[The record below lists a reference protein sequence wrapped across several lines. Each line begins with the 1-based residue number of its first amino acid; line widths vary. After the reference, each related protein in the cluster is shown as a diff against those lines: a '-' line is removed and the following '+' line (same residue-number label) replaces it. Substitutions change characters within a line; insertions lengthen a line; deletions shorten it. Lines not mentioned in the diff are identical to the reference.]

1 MTSSDVVRGDVVEVN
16 LDPTVGTEIKKTR
29 HCVVVQNNVGNQY
42 SRRTIIVPAT
52 DAEHAAKP
60 FAIHVLV
67 TPGDGGFSKP
77 SMVLCDQIRAV
88 DKSRL
93 VRTLGRLSSSTMARL
108 DTALKISLGLK

>member
-1 MTSSDVVRGDVVEVN
+1 MTISNVVRGDVVEVN

-29 HCVVVQNNVGNQY
+29 PCVVVQNNVGNKY

-52 DAEHAAKP
+52 DAEHVARP
-60 FAIHVLV
+60 FAIHVPV
-67 TPGDGGFSKP
+67 PACEGGFRKP

-93 VRTLGRLSSSTMARL
+93 VRTLGRLSSSTMVKL
-108 DTALKISLGLK
+108 DAALKISLALK

>member
-1 MTSSDVVRGDVVEVN
+1 MTSGDVVRGDVVEVN

-29 HCVVVQNNVGNQY
+29 PCVVVQNNVGNKY

-52 DAEHAAKP
+52 DAEHVAKP

-67 TPGDGGFSKP
+67 TAGDGGFSKP
-77 SMVLCDQIRAV
+77 SVVLCDQIRAV

-108 DTALKISLGLK
+108 DAALKISLALK